1 MKNVLF
7 NQYIYFKKEGTKNVK
22 ENFKL
27 GTMNLYAYSVC
38 IIHGLSSGYGY
49 FG

>member
-7 NQYIYFKKEGTKNVK
+7 NQYIYFKKEGIQNDE
-22 ENFKL
+22 ENFKFGIMHL
-27 GTMNLYAYSVC
+27 HVYSTC
-38 IIHGLSSGYGY
+38 ICNGIGGGYGY